1 MTFSKQR
8 LQLTSGAA
16 DSSERRSDKQPCKRD
31 GVNVCFTSLQERWEE
46 WGLVFFLPPPS
57 IHRNPEAAES
67 RLSPRWG
74 IHKVQQMKT
83 KRFQLPLVA
92 GNGSDFYWGGHLT
105 GSSAG
110 HAAPVLS
117 ELQRLFLQC
126 HLSSAAHISIQANL
140 IPSNI
145 QLHLERKQMDDRN
158 WQGFPLLIIMIIF
171 WPVKKCQQIVKMFI
185 IIVSIS

>member
-1 MTFSKQR
+1 MTFGKQR
-8 LQLTSGAA
+8 LQLTSGVA

-46 WGLVFFLPPPS
+46 WGLGVFLPPPS

-83 KRFQLPLVA
+83 KRFQLPLTA
-92 GNGSDFYWGGHLT
+92 GNGSDLYWGGHLT

-145 QLHLERKQMDDRN
+145 QLHLLD
-158 WQGFPLLIIMIIF
+158 FHY
-171 WPVKKCQQIVKMFI
+171 
-185 IIVSIS
+185 